1 MARLQDILEVNA
13 RHEPG
18 ITSREFRFGPWSY
31 HRENQDSQWITY
43 DSSIFHIFHKACKKI
58 PNMDRRAD

>member
-43 DSSIFHIFHKACKKI
+43 DSLIFHKACKKI
-58 PNMDRRAD
+58 HD